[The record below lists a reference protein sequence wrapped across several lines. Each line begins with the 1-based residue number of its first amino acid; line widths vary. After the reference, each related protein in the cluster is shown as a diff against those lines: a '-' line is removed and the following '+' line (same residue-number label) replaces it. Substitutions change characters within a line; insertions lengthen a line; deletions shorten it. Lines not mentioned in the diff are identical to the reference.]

1 MTVAIV
7 DYGAGNLRSVAKA
20 FEQVSRRSGSDRPVI
35 ITSDP
40 DKVYKADWIVLPGD
54 GAFADCRRGLD
65 QTDGMIQSLR
75 EVVETKA
82 RPFLGICIGMQ
93 LLATTGREHGVTEGL
108 GWIPGEVIQL
118 RPANPGL
125 KVPHMGWN
133 TLDPQLD
140 HPLLEDLD
148 LGPQGL
154 HAYFLHGFHL
164 VPKDGADVLAAA
176 DYGGPVTAMVAR
188 GTVAG
193 AQFHPEKS
201 QKLGLKILENFLRWR
216 P

>member
-20 FEQVSRRSGSDRPVI
+20 FELVSRRMESEREVV

-40 DKVYKADWIVLPGD
+40 DAVFRADWIVLPGD
-54 GAFADCRRGLD
+54 GAFADCRRSLDAVDGL
-65 QTDGMIQSLR
+65 TEALR
-75 EVVETKA
+75 EVVEHRA

-93 LLATTGREHGVTEGL
+93 LLASRGEEHGETEGL
-108 GWIPGEVIQL
+108 GWVPGEVLAL
-118 RPANPGL
+118 RPRDPAL

-133 TLDPQLD
+133 TLDPQND
-140 HPLLEDLD
+140 HPVFENVD
-148 LGPQGL
+148 LGPEGL

-164 VPKDGADVLAAA
+164 VPEDGADVLAVA
-176 DYGGPVTAMVAR
+176 DYGGPVTAVVAR
-188 GTVAG
+188 DTVVGT
-193 AQFHPEKS
+193 QFHPEKS
-201 QKLGLKILENFLRWR
+201 QKLGLAVLSNFLKWR

>member
-7 DYGAGNLRSVAKA
+7 DYGAGNLRSAAKA
-20 FEQVSRRSGSDRPVI
+20 FERVSERLESERPVI

-40 DKVYKADWIVLPGD
+40 DRVYNADWIVLPGD

-65 QTDGMIQSLR
+65 AVDGLTQALR
-75 EVVETKA
+75 EVVEHKA

-93 LLATTGREHGVTEGL
+93 LLATTGREHGTTEGL
-108 GWIPGEVIQL
+108 GWIPGEVVPL
-118 RPANPGL
+118 HPSNPGL

-133 TLDPQLD
+133 TIDPQMD
-140 HPLLEDLD
+140 HPLLQGLE
-148 LGPQGL
+148 LGPTGL

-164 VPKDGADVLAAA
+164 VPRDGADVLAAA